1 MIGAV
6 VELELDLSSKIQFDG
21 TSWHVWIDGK
31 KIGPNRTKIEAERN
45 LKWLNDGALQDILGL
60 VPDIVERAFAEKE
73 KANNGR

>member
-21 TSWHVWIDGK
+21 TSWHVWID
-31 KIGPNRTKIEAERN
+31 RN